1 MIKVGEQK
9 YIERI
14 QGNLRPS
21 HVTEDF
27 GNFNAFP

>member
-1 MIKVGEQK
+1 MIKVGGQK

-14 QGNLRPS
+14 QGNLSPS

-27 GNFNAFP
+27 GKFKACP